1 MNRTEFIKNVSDE
14 LRANDI
20 RKPISIPKQVFH
32 ISDDEGNSKDFTI
45 KKIDKTAIYTKD
57 DVDNII
63 NACITVIEEALKQ
76 GDEVYIRGF
85 GSLGLHYRKPRKTKM
100 VNTDEEIVI
109 PGRYIPKF
117 SFGSDLRVCAK
128 IYELTLNDK
137 SSNNESYPTNIDA
150 DDIEDDEDDWGDE

>member
-63 NACITVIEEALKQ
+63 NA
-76 GDEVYIRGF
+76 
-85 GSLGLHYRKPRKTKM
+85 
-100 VNTDEEIVI
+100 
-109 PGRYIPKF
+109 
-117 SFGSDLRVCAK
+117 
-128 IYELTLNDK
+128 
-137 SSNNESYPTNIDA
+137 
-150 DDIEDDEDDWGDE
+150 